1 MRVLFVH
8 QNFPGQ
14 YIHIVQRLAQQGGH
28 QIVAL
33 GIQSMDTSRM
43 VPDSVHYFRYPLKR
57 GNAEDAHP
65 LVVETESKVI
75 RAEAVAEAAWRLKG
89 KGFVPDLICV
99 HPGWGEA
106 LFLRTVWPEVP
117 MLSYQEFFYQEHGFD
132 TNFDSE
138 FEPERD
144 WQRKAK
150 LIMKNAYLH
159 VTLEQSTW
167 NISPT
172 HFQAS
177 SFPEHWRSRIS
188 VIHDGVD
195 MARAVPDPSPAPMA
209 LPDGTRLEAGQPVV
223 TFVNRRLEPYRG
235 CHTFIR
241 ALPALQK
248 RCPDARIIVV
258 GETTGVSYGAAC
270 PDGEWR
276 DRFLAEIE
284 GRYDPSRVHFTGTLP
299 YSSFIPLLQLSAC
312 HVYLTYPFVMS
323 WSLLEAMA
331 CGCAV
336 VGSDTAPV
344 REVIRDGHSGL
355 LVNFFSP
362 GDLAEAVAE
371 LLQNR
376 PRARAL
382 GEAARR
388 HVEQLY
394 DREVCV
400 SRQLA
405 LMDLVASG
413 SIAG

>member
-14 YIHIVQRLAQQGGH
+14 YIHIVQKLAQQGGH

-33 GIQSMDTSRM
+33 GIQPMDTSRT
-43 VPDSVHYFRYPLKR
+43 VPDSVHYFRYSLKR
-57 GNAEDAHP
+57 GNADDVHP

-75 RAEAVAEAAWRLKG
+75 RAEAVAEAAGRLKS
-89 KGFVPDLICV
+89 KGFDPDLICV

-106 LFLRTVWPEVP
+106 LFLRTVWPDAP

-195 MARAVPDPSPAPMA
+195 MAQAVPDPSPAPMT
-209 LPDGTRLEAGQPVV
+209 LPDGTRLESGQPIV

-241 ALPALQK
+241 ALPALQQ
-248 RCPDARIIVV
+248 RCPDAQIIVV
-258 GETTGVSYGAAC
+258 GETAGVSYGAAC

-284 GRYDPSRVHFTGTLP
+284 GQYDPSRVHFTGALP
-299 YSSFIPLLQLSAC
+299 YSQFIPLLQLSAC

-323 WSLLEAMA
+323 WSLLEAMG

-344 REVIRDGHSGL
+344 REVIRHGQNGV

-362 GDLAEAVAE
+362 TDLAAAVVE
-371 LLQNR
+371 MLND
-376 PRARAL
+376 PERAAAF
-382 GEAARR
+382 GVAARET
-388 HVEQLY
+388 VERTYELNA
-394 DREVCV
+394 CV
-400 SRQLA
+400 TRQLA
-405 LMDLVASG
+405 LMDLVASR
-413 SIAG
+413 SIVA

>member
-1 MRVLFVH
+1 
-8 QNFPGQ
+8 
-14 YIHIVQRLAQQGGH
+14 
-28 QIVAL
+28 
-33 GIQSMDTSRM
+33 
-43 VPDSVHYFRYPLKR
+43 
-57 GNAEDAHP
+57 
-65 LVVETESKVI
+65 
-75 RAEAVAEAAWRLKG
+75 
-89 KGFVPDLICV
+89 
-99 HPGWGEA
+99 
-106 LFLRTVWPEVP
+106 

-195 MARAVPDPSPAPMA
+195 MARAVPDPSPAPMT

-331 CGCAV
+331 CGLPVAAFPVTGPIDV
-336 VGSDTAPV
+336 VGDSDGGV
-344 REVIRDGHSGL
+344 LD
-355 LVNFFSP
+355 N
-362 GDLAEAVAE
+362 DLAIACQKALKKPRGKVRAYAE
-371 LLQNR
+371 TFSWDN
-376 PRARAL
+376 A
-382 GEAARR
+382 
-388 HVEQLY
+388 
-394 DREVCV
+394 
-400 SRQLA
+400 SRIFLSH
-405 LMDLVASG
+405 LVPSQVPADYGVFDNPYKDNTSLPLKY
-413 SIAG
+413 